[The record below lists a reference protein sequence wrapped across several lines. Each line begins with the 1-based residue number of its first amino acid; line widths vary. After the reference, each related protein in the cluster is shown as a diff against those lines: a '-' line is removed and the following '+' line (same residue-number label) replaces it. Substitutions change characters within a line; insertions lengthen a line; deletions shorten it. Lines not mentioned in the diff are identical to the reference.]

1 MNITVDLADLKPG
14 DVVIRVEPYEDG
26 DYPGEISVTV
36 DRKVAIP
43 PHRYHNLDGP
53 AECDRCQM
61 LRDNR
66 DWLDAPKA
74 PSPVNIWEA

>member
-1 MNITVDLADLKPG
+1 MTLTVELADLRPG
-14 DVVIRVEPYEDG
+14 DVIVRVHPYDDEAFWCD
-26 DYPGEISVTV
+26 ITVTV

-61 LRDNR
+61 LRDNQH
-66 DWLDAPKA
+66 WMATP
-74 PSPVNIWEA
+74 